1 MFTRKIQDSGKKQ
14 EVRNNT
20 VTKSTMK
27 NNLPNRVQRDWG
39 MVSWGKLSLN
49 RKTWNRGLKGV
60 SSETWR
66 CNKSQQEKKCRMSV
80 PVWEERGWWW
90 QGEKEGH
97 CRTQE
102 SWWKQETSTAKAEC
116 LRSVRGCM
124 GLGVGGGDR
133 LWGREVN
140 TIVQSRRA
148 FQPL

>member
-1 MFTRKIQDSGKKQ
+1 MIYTITLIINVYCVLTKCWWTLLSYSIYNCWNWDQGWLQ
-14 EVRNNT
+14 EVYGT
-20 VTKSTMK
+20 
-27 NNLPNRVQRDWG
+27 
-39 MVSWGKLSLN
+39 
-49 RKTWNRGLKGV
+49 RKTWKRGLKGV

-66 CNKSQQEKKCRMSV
+66 CNKSQQEKKCRMNV

-102 SWWKQETSTAKAEC
+102 YWWKQETSTAKAEC

-140 TIVQSRRA
+140 IIVQSRRA

>member
-1 MFTRKIQDSGKKQ
+1 MIYTITLIINVYCVLTKCWWTLLSYSIYNCWNWDQGWLQ
-14 EVRNNT
+14 EVYGT
-20 VTKSTMK
+20 
-27 NNLPNRVQRDWG
+27 
-39 MVSWGKLSLN
+39 
-49 RKTWNRGLKGV
+49 RKTWKRGLKGV

-66 CNKSQQEKKCRMSV
+66 CNKSQQEKKCRMNV
-80 PVWEERGWWW
+80 TVWEERGWWW

>member
-1 MFTRKIQDSGKKQ
+1 MIYTITLIINIYCVLTKCWWTLLSYSIYNCWNWYQGWLQ
-14 EVRNNT
+14 EVYGT
-20 VTKSTMK
+20 
-27 NNLPNRVQRDWG
+27 
-39 MVSWGKLSLN
+39 

-102 SWWKQETSTAKAEC
+102 SWWKQETSTAKSRVFEVCAWVYGTWSGWW
-116 LRSVRGCM
+116 RQIMRKRGEYNSSIKKSISTT
-124 GLGVGGGDR
+124 LK
-133 LWGREVN
+133 
-140 TIVQSRRA
+140 T
-148 FQPL
+148 